1 MKKIILGVV
10 LLSFMVG
17 CNSSS
22 GTKNTTPIIPDPE
35 PTPTPPTEIITHMI
49 VGETYQVLA
58 GNEVNKTSA
67 NALVQ
72 IFHYEESNVTAVSL
86 VEGSADLITH

>member
-22 GTKNTTPIIPDPE
+22 GTKNTTPISPE
-35 PTPTPPTEIITHMI
+35 PTPPTEAITHMV

-67 NALVQ
+67 NAQVQ